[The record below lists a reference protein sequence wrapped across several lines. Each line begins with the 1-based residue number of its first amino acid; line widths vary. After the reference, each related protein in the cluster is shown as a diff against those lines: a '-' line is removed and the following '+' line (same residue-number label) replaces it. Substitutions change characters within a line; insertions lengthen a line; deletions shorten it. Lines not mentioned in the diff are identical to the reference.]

1 MIRDVSTRW
10 NSTAELVQR
19 ALELAPALR
28 ILSVMAEYNKVGRGV
43 RLARFQ
49 LSPEEWKIFSDLS
62 PLLDVSY
69 YLNIVHRFNEHNQV
83 FLFATNQI
91 STNKIPLIHQVIPI
105 FDIIT
110 TALEDNIENDALPL
124 IVRHAALRGYY
135 MLNKYYSLTDDA
147 VVYRIAMSKSSA

>member
-1 MIRDVSTRW
+1 MIHDVSTRW
-10 NSTAELVQR
+10 NSTAELVQW

-28 ILSVMAEYNKVGRGV
+28 ILSVMAEYNKVGCGV
-43 RLARFQ
+43 HLERFQ

-69 YLNIVHRFNEHNQV
+69 YLNIIHRFNEHNQV
-83 FLFATNQI
+83 FLFTTNQI

-105 FDIIT
+105 FDIIMT
-110 TALEDNIENDALPL
+110 TLEDNIENDTLPL

-135 MLNKYYSLTDDA
+135 MLNKYYSLTNDSI
-147 VVYRIAMSKSSA
+147 VYRIAMSKSSA